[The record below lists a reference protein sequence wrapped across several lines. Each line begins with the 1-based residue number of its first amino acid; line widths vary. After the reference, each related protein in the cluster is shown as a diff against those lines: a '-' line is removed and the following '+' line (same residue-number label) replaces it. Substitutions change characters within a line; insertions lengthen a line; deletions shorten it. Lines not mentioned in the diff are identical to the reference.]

1 MSKAK
6 IKISWVQILWGIAAL
21 IMFAAA
27 ALSLATWNYS
37 MRTIAVPLGI
47 AMFSAGWINLFVYH
61 KNYKKIHGCRWV
73 LADGLCTTLLSVFLL
88 FNRMVEA
95 GMIPFFFG
103 VWELFTGVLKII
115 DSRELRDEKIRGWHS
130 FGVVGAIE
138 IISGIA
144 SLLKPVDEFVG
155 MHGVVAFVL
164 FVQAC
169 GFLFKILIYHDIVI
183 EKVNEPET
191 VVSAQ

>member
-1 MSKAK
+1 MK
-6 IKISWVQILWGIAAL
+6 IGKIRWVQTLWGIAGINL
-21 IMFAAA
+21 LMAA

-37 MRTIAVPLGI
+37 MISIAVPLGV
-47 AMFSAGWINLFVYH
+47 AMFIAGWINLFVYH

-88 FNRMVEA
+88 FNRMIDA

-103 VWELFTGVLKII
+103 VWELFTGILKII
-115 DSRELRDEKIRGWHS
+115 DSRELRDENISGWHA

-144 SLLKPVDEFVG
+144 ALLKPIDEFVG

-183 EKVNEPET
+183 EDGKKKEQDLT
-191 VVSAQ
+191 IMKK